1 MSEDGHRIE
10 ITDEMQEMA
19 RERAKERAKNAPHS
33 ERASLD
39 AIYAV
44 ESGRT
49 DTDALIADHGTDP
62 DAWNRLAWEAPNGAL
77 FSVGVREGEATGVCF
92 VDLGTY
98 QTVYDVPVEPLRAK
112 LEYFEALR
120 GAEVHA
126 DELGWADELRRKA
139 ADDSAE
145 S

>member
-1 MSEDGHRIE
+1 MSDEGHRVE
-10 ITDEMQEMA
+10 ITDEMREMA
-19 RERAKERAKNAPHS
+19 RERAKERAKSAPHS

-44 ESGRT
+44 ESGRA
-49 DTDALIADHGTDP
+49 DQDALITDHEDDP
-62 DAWNRLAWEAPNGAL
+62 DAWNRLAWEAPNGSL
-77 FSVGVREGEATGVCF
+77 FSVGVREGETIGVCF

-120 GAEVHA
+120 RADVLV
-126 DELGWADELRRKA
+126 DELGWADELRGGEG
-139 ADDSAE
+139 DN
-145 S
+145 

>member
-1 MSEDGHRIE
+1 MSEDGHRVE
-10 ITDEMQEMA
+10 ITDEMRETA
-19 RERAKERAKNAPHS
+19 REYAEERAKSAPHS

-44 ESGRT
+44 ESGSP
-49 DTDALIADHGTDP
+49 DQDALIQEHEDDP
-62 DAWNRLAWEAPNGAL
+62 DAWNRLAWEAPTGSL
-77 FSVGVREGEATGVCF
+77 FSVGVRDGEATGVCF

-120 GAEVHA
+120 GADVLV
-126 DELGWADELRRKA
+126 DELGWADELRGE
-139 ADDSAE
+139 DTDE
-145 S
+145 D